1 MQTTKVQT
9 SLLICAV
16 WSAPLLLMFIYY
28 AFSGEAY
35 LPNFNIIVSL
45 CSRVGRNEPYLVKKP
60 HKKTG
65 FLASR
70 PLCTGF
76 TPKSIIAFS
85 SNSVELKARIKSSKA
100 PASTPVSPVPEK
112 PAKAPPP
119 KEVWLAKDQK
129 SHAEGRLVPL
139 KKEISITLHTPKIE
153 GTVEKQHDKYRV
165 HTGLKSP

>member
-1 MQTTKVQT
+1 MNPTWLKPQKDR
-9 SLLICAV
+9 
-16 WSAPLLLMFIYY
+16 
-28 AFSGEAY
+28 FSCIKAY
-35 LPNFNIIVSL
+35 IHWVHSQINYCLKN
-45 CSRVGRNEPYLVKKP
+45 
-60 HKKTG
+60 
-65 FLASR
+65 
-70 PLCTGF
+70 
-76 TPKSIIAFS
+76 S

-153 GTVEKQHDKYRV
+153 GTVESKKDK
-165 HTGLKSP
+165 

>member
-1 MQTTKVQT
+1 MNPT
-9 SLLICAV
+9 
-16 WSAPLLLMFIYY
+16 WS
-28 AFSGEAY
+28 
-35 LPNFNIIVSL
+35 
-45 CSRVGRNEPYLVKKP
+45 K
-60 HKKTG
+60 KKTD
-65 FLASR
+65 FLASM
-70 PLCTGF
+70 PIYIWF
-76 TPKSIIAFS
+76 TPKSFIAFF

-153 GTVEKQHDKYRV
+153 GTVENKKDKEQDC
-165 HTGLKSP
+165 GKCSKSIHYTFPIFTLIICTAYLFYIETDNSVSFA

>member
-1 MQTTKVQT
+1 MNPPDQK
-9 SLLICAV
+9 IKDR
-16 WSAPLLLMFIYY
+16 
-28 AFSGEAY
+28 FSCFRAHNAMGS
-35 LPNFNIIVSL
+35 LPNQL
-45 CSRVGRNEPYLVKKP
+45 LP
-60 HKKTG
+60 
-65 FLASR
+65 
-70 PLCTGF
+70 
-76 TPKSIIAFS
+76 FS

-153 GTVEKQHDKYRV
+153 GTVENKKDK
-165 HTGLKSP
+165 